1 MLEKI
6 ALIAIYFFF
15 YSALGWLVESIYC
28 SIAAGKI
35 INRGFLT
42 GPICPIYGTGAVVM
56 TLVLA
61 PLKEYPILV
70 FIVGL
75 VVCDIVEFATSY
87 IMEKLFHAR
96 WWDYSNKWL
105 NIQGRICFRHSMY
118 WGIASVLFIYFV
130 HPNIGEKIFSD
141 MPTKYLY
148 IILVVILVIFA
159 FDLANAVH
167 KAMDNKAMMD
177 KLKKLRDNIT
187 AKYEESSESAAKRR
201 ERLKQLVSE
210 YNDQITENINSIT
223 NYFKRDHAKD
233 DKHNR
238 MVDNYP
244 NLESGS
250 KKQLDKINSLIDEI
264 KRLIFEDDSEMY

>member
-141 MPTKYLY
+141 MPAKYLY
-148 IILVVILVIFA
+148 IILAVILVIFA
-159 FDLANAVH
+159 FDLANAVR
-167 KAMDNKAMMD
+167 KAMDIKAMMD

-201 ERLKQLVSE
+201 ERLKQLISE

>member
-141 MPTKYLY
+141 MPAKYLY
-148 IILVVILVIFA
+148 IILAVILVIFA
-159 FDLANAVH
+159 FDLANAVR
-167 KAMDNKAMMD
+167 KAMDIKAMMD

-187 AKYEESSESAAKRR
+187 TKYEESSESAAKRR
-201 ERLKQLVSE
+201 ERLKQLISE

>member
-61 PLKEYPILV
+61 PLKEHPILV

-141 MPTKYLY
+141 MPAKYLY
-148 IILVVILVIFA
+148 IILAVILVIFA
-159 FDLANAVH
+159 FDLANAVR
-167 KAMDNKAMMD
+167 KAMDIKAMMD

-201 ERLKQLVSE
+201 ERLKQLISE

>member
-141 MPTKYLY
+141 MPAKYLY
-148 IILVVILVIFA
+148 ILLAVILVIFA
-159 FDLANAVH
+159 FDLANAVR
-167 KAMDNKAMMD
+167 KAMDIKAMMD

-201 ERLKQLVSE
+201 ERLKQLISE

>member
-28 SIAAGKI
+28 SLAAGKI

-75 VVCDIVEFATSY
+75 IVCDIVEFATSY

-130 HPNIGEKIFSD
+130 HPNIGENIFSD
-141 MPTKYLY
+141 MPAKYIY
-148 IILVVILVIFA
+148 IILAVILVIFA

-167 KAMDNKAMMD
+167 KAMDIKAMMD
-177 KLKKLRDNIT
+177 KLKKLKDNIT
-187 AKYEESSESAAKRR
+187 AKYEESSENAAKRR
-201 ERLKQLVSE
+201 ERLKQLTSE
-210 YNDQITENINSIT
+210 YNDQITENLNSIS

-250 KKQLDKINSLIDEI
+250 KKQLDKINGLIDEI

>member
-1 MLEKI
+1 MLEKL
-6 ALIAIYFFF
+6 ALIVIYFFF

-28 SIAAGKI
+28 SVAAGKI

-42 GPICPIYGTGAVVM
+42 GPICPIYGTGAVLM
-56 TLVLA
+56 ALVLS
-61 PLKEYPILV
+61 PIKEHPVLV
-70 FIVGL
+70 FFVGL
-75 VVCDIVEFATSY
+75 VVCDIVEFVTSY

-118 WGIASVLFIYFV
+118 WGIASSIFIYFV
-130 HPNIGEKIFSD
+130 HPNIGERIFSD
-141 MPTKYLY
+141 MPVKYIY
-148 IILVVILVIFA
+148 IILAVILVIFA
-159 FDLANAVH
+159 FDLANAVR
-167 KAMDNKAMMD
+167 KAMDIKAMMD
-177 KLKKLRDNIT
+177 KLKKLKDTIT
-187 AKYEESSESAAKRR
+187 AKYEEASENSAKRR
-201 ERLKQLVSE
+201 ERLKQLTSE

-223 NYFKRDHAKD
+223 NYFKRDHDKS

-250 KKQLDKINSLIDEI
+250 KKQLEKINSIIDEI
-264 KRLIFEDDSEMY
+264 KHLIFDDDSEMY

>member
-28 SIAAGKI
+28 SVAAKKI

-42 GPICPIYGTGAVVM
+42 GPICPIYGTGAVMM
-56 TLVLA
+56 TLVLT
-61 PLKEYPILV
+61 PLTEHPTLV

-75 VVCDIVEFATSY
+75 VVCDAVEFVTSY

-118 WGIASVLFIYFV
+118 WGIASVLFIYFI
-130 HPNIGEKIFSD
+130 HPNIGEKVFSD
-141 MPTKYLY
+141 MPAKYLY
-148 IILVVILVIFA
+148 IILAVILVIFA
-159 FDLANAVH
+159 FDLANAVR
-167 KAMDNKAMMD
+167 KALDIKDMMD

-201 ERLKQLVSE
+201 ERLKQLFSE
-210 YNDQITENINSIT
+210 YNDQMTENINSIT
-223 NYFKRDHAKD
+223 NYFKHDHEKN

-238 MVDNYP
+238 MVDTYP

-250 KKQLDKINSLIDEI
+250 KKQLEKINSILEEV

>member
-28 SIAAGKI
+28 SLAAGKI

-75 VVCDIVEFATSY
+75 IVCDIVEFATSY

-141 MPTKYLY
+141 MPTKYIY
-148 IILVVILVIFA
+148 IILAVILVIFA

-167 KAMDNKAMMD
+167 KAMDIKAMMD
-177 KLKKLRDNIT
+177 KLKKLKDNIT
-187 AKYEESSESAAKRR
+187 AKYEESSENAAKRR
-201 ERLKQLVSE
+201 ERLKQLTSE
-210 YNDQITENINSIT
+210 YNDQITENLNSIS

>member
-1 MLEKI
+1 
-6 ALIAIYFFF
+6 
-15 YSALGWLVESIYC
+15 
-28 SIAAGKI
+28 
-35 INRGFLT
+35 
-42 GPICPIYGTGAVVM
+42 M
-56 TLVLA
+56 TLVLE

-130 HPNIGEKIFSD
+130 HPNIGEKIFAD
-141 MPTKYLY
+141 MPTKYIY
-148 IILVVILVIFA
+148 IILAVILVIFA

-167 KAMDNKAMMD
+167 KAMDIKAMMD
-177 KLKKLRDNIT
+177 KLKKLKDVIT
-187 AKYEESSESAAKRR
+187 AKYEESSENAAKRR
-201 ERLKQLVSE
+201 ERLKQLTSE
-210 YNDQITENINSIT
+210 YNDQVTENLNSIS
-223 NYFKRDHAKD
+223 NYFKRDHAKN

-250 KKQLDKINSLIDEI
+250 KKQLDKINSLLDEI
-264 KRLIFEDDSEMY
+264 KHLIFEDDSEMY

>member
-28 SIAAGKI
+28 SAAAKKI

-56 TLVLA
+56 TLLLT
-61 PLKEYPILV
+61 PLTEHPALV

-75 VVCDIVEFATSY
+75 VVCDAVEFVTSY

-118 WGIASVLFIYFV
+118 WGIASVLFIYFI

-141 MPTKYLY
+141 MPAKYLY
-148 IILVVILVIFA
+148 IILAVILVIFA
-159 FDLANAVH
+159 FDLANAVR
-167 KAMDNKAMMD
+167 KALDIKDMMD

-201 ERLKQLVSE
+201 ERLRQLFSE
-210 YNDQITENINSIT
+210 YNDQMTENINSIT
-223 NYFKRDHAKD
+223 NYFKHDHEKN

-238 MVDNYP
+238 MVDTYP

-250 KKQLDKINSLIDEI
+250 KKQLEKINSILEEV

>member
-28 SIAAGKI
+28 SVAAGKI

-56 TLVLA
+56 TLVLT

-148 IILVVILVIFA
+148 IILAVILVIFA
-159 FDLANAVH
+159 FDLANAVR
-167 KAMDNKAMMD
+167 KAMDIKAMMD

-201 ERLKQLVSE
+201 ERLKQLISE

>member
-28 SIAAGKI
+28 SLAAGKI

-75 VVCDIVEFATSY
+75 IVCDIVEFATSY

-141 MPTKYLY
+141 MPTKYIY
-148 IILVVILVIFA
+148 IILAVILVIFA

-167 KAMDNKAMMD
+167 KAMDIKAMMD
-177 KLKKLRDNIT
+177 KLKKLKDNIT
-187 AKYEESSESAAKRR
+187 AKYEESSENAAKRR
-201 ERLKQLVSE
+201 ERLKQLTSE
-210 YNDQITENINSIT
+210 YNDQITENLNSIS

-250 KKQLDKINSLIDEI
+250 KKQLDKINGLIDEI

>member
-28 SIAAGKI
+28 SLAAGKI

-56 TLVLA
+56 SLVLT
-61 PLKEYPILV
+61 PLKEHPVLV

-75 VVCDIVEFATSY
+75 VVCDIVEFVTSY

-141 MPTKYLY
+141 MPAKYLY
-148 IILVVILVIFA
+148 IILAVILVIFA
-159 FDLANAVH
+159 FDLANAVR
-167 KAMDNKAMMD
+167 KAMDIKAMMD
-177 KLKKLRDNIT
+177 KLKKLKDNIT

-201 ERLKQLVSE
+201 ERLKQLVSD
-210 YNDQITENINSIT
+210 YNDQISENINSIT
-223 NYFKRDHAKD
+223 NYFKHDHAKE

-238 MVDNYP
+238 MVDTYP

-250 KKQLDKINSLIDEI
+250 KKQLDKINSLLEEI

>member
-6 ALIAIYFFF
+6 ALVAIYFFF

-28 SIAAGKI
+28 SVAAGKI

-56 TLVLA
+56 TLVLT

-75 VVCDIVEFATSY
+75 LVCDIVEFATSY

-130 HPNIGEKIFSD
+130 HPNIGENIFAD
-141 MPTKYLY
+141 MPAKYIY
-148 IILVVILVIFA
+148 IILAVILVIFA

-167 KAMDNKAMMD
+167 KAMDIKAMMD
-177 KLKKLRDNIT
+177 KLKKLKDTIT
-187 AKYEESSESAAKRR
+187 AKYEESSENAAKRR
-201 ERLKQLVSE
+201 ERLKQLTSE
-210 YNDQITENINSIT
+210 YNDQITENLNSIS
-223 NYFKRDHAKD
+223 NYFKRDHAKN

>member
-148 IILVVILVIFA
+148 IILAVILVIFA

-167 KAMDNKAMMD
+167 KAMDIKAMMD

>member
-6 ALIAIYFFF
+6 ALVAIYFFF

-56 TLVLA
+56 TLVLE

-130 HPNIGEKIFSD
+130 HPNIGEKIFAD
-141 MPTKYLY
+141 MPTKYIY
-148 IILVVILVIFA
+148 IILAVILVIFV

-167 KAMDNKAMMD
+167 KAMDIKAMMD
-177 KLKKLRDNIT
+177 KLKKLKDAIT
-187 AKYEESSESAAKRR
+187 AKYEESSENAAKRR
-201 ERLKQLVSE
+201 ERLKQLTSE
-210 YNDQITENINSIT
+210 YNDQVTENLNSIS
-223 NYFKRDHAKD
+223 NYFKRDHAKN

-264 KRLIFEDDSEMY
+264 KHLIFEDDSEMY

>member
-28 SIAAGKI
+28 SLAAGKV

-42 GPICPIYGTGAVVM
+42 GPICPIYGTGSVVM
-56 TLVLA
+56 TLVLT

-75 VVCDIVEFATSY
+75 VVCDIVEFVTSY

-141 MPTKYLY
+141 MPAKYLY
-148 IILVVILVIFA
+148 IILAVILVIFA
-159 FDLANAVH
+159 FDLANAVR
-167 KAMDNKAMMD
+167 KAMDIKAMMD
-177 KLKKLRDNIT
+177 KLKKLKDNIT

-201 ERLKQLVSE
+201 ERLRQLISE
-210 YNDQITENINSIT
+210 YNDQISENINSIT
-223 NYFKRDHAKD
+223 NYFKHDHAKE

-238 MVDNYP
+238 MVDTYP

-250 KKQLDKINSLIDEI
+250 KKQLDKINSLLEEI

>member
-141 MPTKYLY
+141 MPAKYLY
-148 IILVVILVIFA
+148 IILAVILVIFA
-159 FDLANAVH
+159 FDLANAVR
-167 KAMDNKAMMD
+167 KAMDIKAMMD
-177 KLKKLRDNIT
+177 KLKKLKDNIT

-201 ERLKQLVSE
+201 ERLKQLISE

>member
-15 YSALGWLVESIYC
+15 YSALGWLGESIYC

-148 IILVVILVIFA
+148 IILAVILVIFI
-159 FDLANAVH
+159 FDLANAVR
-167 KAMDNKAMMD
+167 KAMDIKDMMD

>member
-28 SIAAGKI
+28 SLAAGKI

-75 VVCDIVEFATSY
+75 IVCDIVEFATSY

-141 MPTKYLY
+141 MPTKYIY
-148 IILVVILVIFA
+148 IILAVILVIFA

-167 KAMDNKAMMD
+167 KAMDIKAMMD
-177 KLKKLRDNIT
+177 KLKKLKDNIT
-187 AKYEESSESAAKRR
+187 AKYEESSENAAKRR
-201 ERLKQLVSE
+201 ERLKQLTSE
-210 YNDQITENINSIT
+210 YNDQITENLNSIS

-233 DKHNR
+233 DNHNR

-250 KKQLDKINSLIDEI
+250 KKQLDKINGLIDEI

>member
-28 SIAAGKI
+28 SLAAGKI

-75 VVCDIVEFATSY
+75 IVCDIVEFATSY

-141 MPTKYLY
+141 MPTKYIY
-148 IILVVILVIFA
+148 IILAVILVIFA

-167 KAMDNKAMMD
+167 KAMDIKAMMD
-177 KLKKLRDNIT
+177 KLKKLKDNIT
-187 AKYEESSESAAKRR
+187 AKYEESSENAVKRR
-201 ERLKQLVSE
+201 ERLKQLTSE
-210 YNDQITENINSIT
+210 YNDQITENLNSIS

-250 KKQLDKINSLIDEI
+250 KKQLDKINGLIDEI

>member
-141 MPTKYLY
+141 MPAKYLY
-148 IILVVILVIFA
+148 IILAVILVIFV
-159 FDLANAVH
+159 FDLANAVR
-167 KAMDNKAMMD
+167 KAMDIKAMMD

-201 ERLKQLVSE
+201 ERLKQLISE

>member
-28 SIAAGKI
+28 SLAAGKI

-141 MPTKYLY
+141 MPTKYIY
-148 IILVVILVIFA
+148 IILAVILVIFA

-167 KAMDNKAMMD
+167 KAMDIKAMMD
-177 KLKKLRDNIT
+177 KLKKLKDNIT
-187 AKYEESSESAAKRR
+187 AKYEESSENAAKRR
-201 ERLKQLVSE
+201 ERLKQLTSE
-210 YNDQITENINSIT
+210 YNDQITENLNSIS

-250 KKQLDKINSLIDEI
+250 KKQLDKINGLIDEI

>member
-167 KAMDNKAMMD
+167 KAMDIKAMMD

>member
-28 SIAAGKI
+28 SLAAGKI

-56 TLVLA
+56 SLVLT
-61 PLKEYPILV
+61 PLKEHPVLV

-75 VVCDIVEFATSY
+75 VVCDIVEFVTSY

-118 WGIASVLFIYFV
+118 WGIASILFIYFV

-141 MPTKYLY
+141 MPAKYLY
-148 IILVVILVIFA
+148 IILAVILVIFA
-159 FDLANAVH
+159 FDLANAVR
-167 KAMDNKAMMD
+167 KAMDIKAMMD
-177 KLKKLRDNIT
+177 KLKKLKDNIT

-201 ERLKQLVSE
+201 ERLRQLISE
-210 YNDQITENINSIT
+210 YNDQISENINSIT
-223 NYFKRDHAKD
+223 NYFKHDHAKE

-238 MVDNYP
+238 MVDTYP

-250 KKQLDKINSLIDEI
+250 KKQLDKINSLLEEI

>member
-15 YSALGWLVESIYC
+15 YSALGWLAESIYC
-28 SIAAGKI
+28 SIAARKI

-56 TLVLA
+56 ALVLT
-61 PLKEYPILV
+61 PLKEHPFLV

-75 VVCDIVEFATSY
+75 VVCDIVEFVTSY
-87 IMEKLFHAR
+87 LMEKLFHAR

-118 WGIASVLFIYFV
+118 WGIASVLFIYFI

-141 MPTKYLY
+141 MPAKYHY
-148 IILVVILVIFA
+148 IILAVILIVFA
-159 FDLANAVH
+159 FDLANAVR
-167 KAMDNKAMMD
+167 KAMDIKDMMD
-177 KLKKLRDNIT
+177 KLKRLRENIT
-187 AKYEESSESAAKRR
+187 AKYEESSDSAAKRR
-201 ERLKQLVSE
+201 ERLKQLISE
-210 YNDQITENINSIT
+210 YNDQITDNINSIT

-250 KKQLDKINSLIDEI
+250 KKQLEKINSLLDEI

>member
-28 SIAAGKI
+28 SLAAGKI

-75 VVCDIVEFATSY
+75 IVCDIVEFATSY

-141 MPTKYLY
+141 MPAKYIY
-148 IILVVILVIFA
+148 IILAVILVIFA

-167 KAMDNKAMMD
+167 KAMDIKAMMD
-177 KLKKLRDNIT
+177 KLKKLKDNIT
-187 AKYEESSESAAKRR
+187 AKYEESSENAAKRR
-201 ERLKQLVSE
+201 ERLKQLTSE
-210 YNDQITENINSIT
+210 YNDQITENLNSIS

-250 KKQLDKINSLIDEI
+250 KKQLDKINGLIDEI

>member
-87 IMEKLFHAR
+87 IMEKLFHTR

-148 IILVVILVIFA
+148 IILAVILVIFA

-167 KAMDNKAMMD
+167 KAMDIKAMMD

>member
-6 ALIAIYFFF
+6 ALVAIYFFF

-56 TLVLA
+56 TLVLT

-130 HPNIGEKIFSD
+130 HPNIGEKIFAD
-141 MPTKYLY
+141 MPAKYIY
-148 IILVVILVIFA
+148 IILAVILVIFA

-167 KAMDNKAMMD
+167 KAMDIKAMMD
-177 KLKKLRDNIT
+177 KLKKLKDTIT
-187 AKYEESSESAAKRR
+187 AKYEESSENAAKRR
-201 ERLKQLVSE
+201 ERLKQLTSE
-210 YNDQITENINSIT
+210 YNDQITENLNSIS
-223 NYFKRDHAKD
+223 NYFKRDHAKN

-264 KRLIFEDDSEMY
+264 KRLIFQDDDEMY